1 MYSAIVV
8 TCLVSD
14 FQLNREETP
23 YFGKRSLTCIC
34 NHGKRCD
41 GLLLNVPLRWPA
53 PILHWVQQLEQ
64 TLDDRVKVRQKRVSL
79 SPLTKVDQRRGG
91 MSMYPGFVRYQT
103 KAGRPS

>member
-8 TCLVSD
+8 TCLVSG
-14 FQLNREETP
+14 FQFNREENS
-23 YFGKRSLTCIC
+23 YLGKRSLTCIC

-64 TLDDRVKVRQKRVSL
+64 ALDDRVKVR
-79 SPLTKVDQRRGG
+79 
-91 MSMYPGFVRYQT
+91 
-103 KAGRPS
+103 

>member
-8 TCLVSD
+8 TCLVSG
-14 FQLNREETP
+14 FQFNTEENS
-23 YFGKRSLTCIC
+23 YLGKRSLTCIC

-64 TLDDRVKVRQKRVSL
+64 ALDDRVKVR
-79 SPLTKVDQRRGG
+79 
-91 MSMYPGFVRYQT
+91 
-103 KAGRPS
+103 